1 MHIHLLDL
9 EIAGLDLVM
18 DSLLT
23 RVKTTRVTTHRDQA
37 RVLLND
43 INIINEQSVLAFLV
57 ILITYCCVLSSVL
70 IML

>member
-1 MHIHLLDL
+1 MEQLSLHIHLLDL

-23 RVKTTRVTTHRDQA
+23 RVKTTRVF
-37 RVLLND
+37 LND
-43 INIINEQSVLAFLV
+43 INIINKQSVLAFLV
-57 ILITYCCVLSSVL
+57 PLITYCCVLSSVL